1 MTRADVEAWAKAHPE
16 EAALLAVNVLA
27 ERAGVIAPMFLHC
40 SDDEG
45 GPPMR
50 VEVYKG
56 HLAAARKAEVD
67 AETRLHG
74 ALREAAEA

>member
-1 MTRADVEAWAKAHPE
+1 MTKADVEAWA
-16 EAALLAVNVLA
+16 EANGRDALEVALGVLA
-27 ERAGVIAPMFLHC
+27 SQSSVILPMTVTAR
-40 SDDEG
+40 DEEG
-45 GPPMR
+45 QALR

-56 HLAAARKAEVD
+56 HLAARRAAEVD